1 MRSILDPSHLAAAVV
16 YSGLGIVVFALAFV
30 VIDKLTPYDLWQ
42 ELIAKQN
49 RALGSVVAGMSIAL
63 GIIIAASMFG

>member
-16 YSGLGIVVFALAFV
+16 YSGLGIVVFTLAFV

>member
-1 MRSILDPSHLAAAVV
+1 MRSILDPSHLVAAVV

-49 RALGSVVAGMSIAL
+49 RALGTVVAGMSIAL